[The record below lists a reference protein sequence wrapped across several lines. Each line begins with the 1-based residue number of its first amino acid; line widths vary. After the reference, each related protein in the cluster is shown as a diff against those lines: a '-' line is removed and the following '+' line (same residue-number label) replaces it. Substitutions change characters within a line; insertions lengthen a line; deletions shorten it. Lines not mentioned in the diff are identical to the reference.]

1 MQTAKRGFDWF
12 SLAVGII
19 LVIAGIASFMRPD
32 TTLKFVS
39 VCLGIGLLLKGI
51 YELWFRRG
59 ISNWFG
65 ENSGWLLFMGIIDII
80 LGLLFIFRAAS
91 GVVVIA
97 YIFAFWFIFDSI
109 AEIATAN
116 YFKRLNRGYY
126 VAMLILNILALLVGF
141 ILLFNPLI
149 AASTLVLII
158 SFYLLLIG
166 FIKII
171 QAF

>member
-1 MQTAKRGFDWF
+1 MQTVKRGFDWF
-12 SLAVGII
+12 SLVVGII

-32 TTLKFVS
+32 ATLKFVS
-39 VCLGIGLLLKGI
+39 VCLGIGLLVKGI
-51 YELWFRRG
+51 YELWFRQG
-59 ISNWFG
+59 INNWFG
-65 ENSGWLLFMGIIDII
+65 EKSGWLLFMGIVDII

-141 ILLFNPLI
+141 VLLFNPLI
-149 AASTLVLII
+149 AASTLVLLI

>member
-12 SLAVGII
+12 SLVVGII

-32 TTLKFVS
+32 ATLKFVS
-39 VCLGIGLLLKGI
+39 ICLGIGLLVKGI
-51 YELWFRRG
+51 YELWFRQG
-59 ISNWFG
+59 INNWFG
-65 ENSGWLLFMGIIDII
+65 EKSGWLLFMGIVDII

-116 YFKRLNRGYY
+116 YFKRLNRDYY

-149 AASTLVLII
+149 AASTLVLLI

>member
-1 MQTAKRGFDWF
+1 MQTVKRGFDWF
-12 SLAVGII
+12 SLVVGII

-32 TTLKFVS
+32 ATLKFVS
-39 VCLGIGLLLKGI
+39 ICLGIGLLVKGI
-51 YELWFRRG
+51 YELWFRQG
-59 ISNWFG
+59 INNWFG
-65 ENSGWLLFMGIIDII
+65 EKSGWLLFMGIVDII

-141 ILLFNPLI
+141 VLLFNPLI
-149 AASTLVLII
+149 AASTLVLLI

>member
-12 SLAVGII
+12 SLVVGII

-32 TTLKFVS
+32 ATLKFVS
-39 VCLGIGLLLKGI
+39 VCLGIGLLVKGI
-51 YELWFRRG
+51 YELWFRQG
-59 ISNWFG
+59 INNWFG
-65 ENSGWLLFMGIIDII
+65 EKSGWLLFMGIIDII

-97 YIFAFWFIFDSI
+97 YVFAFWFIFDSI

>member
-12 SLAVGII
+12 SLVVGII

-32 TTLKFVS
+32 ATLKFVS
-39 VCLGIGLLLKGI
+39 ICLGIGLLVKGI
-51 YELWFRRG
+51 YELWFRQG
-59 ISNWFG
+59 INNWFG
-65 ENSGWLLFMGIIDII
+65 EKSGWLLFMGIVDII

-149 AASTLVLII
+149 AASTLVLLI

>member
-12 SLAVGII
+12 SLVVGII

-32 TTLKFVS
+32 ATLKFVS
-39 VCLGIGLLLKGI
+39 VCLGIGLLVKGI
-51 YELWFRRG
+51 YELWFRQG
-59 ISNWFG
+59 INNWFG
-65 ENSGWLLFMGIIDII
+65 EKSGWLLFMGIVDII

-141 ILLFNPLI
+141 VLLFNPLI
-149 AASTLVLII
+149 AASTLVLLI

>member
-12 SLAVGII
+12 SLVVGII

-32 TTLKFVS
+32 ATLKFVS
-39 VCLGIGLLLKGI
+39 ICLGIGLLVKGI
-51 YELWFRRG
+51 YELWFRQG
-59 ISNWFG
+59 INNWFG
-65 ENSGWLLFMGIIDII
+65 EKSGWLLFMGIVDII
-80 LGLLFIFRAAS
+80 LGLLFIFRVAS

-149 AASTLVLII
+149 AASTLVLLI

>member
-1 MQTAKRGFDWF
+1 MQTVKRGFDWF
-12 SLAVGII
+12 SLVVGII

-32 TTLKFVS
+32 ATLKFVS
-39 VCLGIGLLLKGI
+39 ICLGIGLLVKGI
-51 YELWFRRG
+51 YELWFRQG
-59 ISNWFG
+59 INNWFG
-65 ENSGWLLFMGIIDII
+65 EKSGWLLFMGIVDII

-149 AASTLVLII
+149 AASTLVLLI

>member
-12 SLAVGII
+12 SLVVGII

-32 TTLKFVS
+32 ATLKFVS
-39 VCLGIGLLLKGI
+39 ICLGIGLLVKGI
-51 YELWFRRG
+51 YELWFRQG
-59 ISNWFG
+59 INNWFG
-65 ENSGWLLFMGIIDII
+65 EKSGWLLFMGIVDII

-91 GVVVIA
+91 GVVVIG

-149 AASTLVLII
+149 AASTLVLLI

>member
-12 SLAVGII
+12 SLVVGII

-32 TTLKFVS
+32 ATLKFVS
-39 VCLGIGLLLKGI
+39 ICLGIGLLVKGI
-51 YELWFRRG
+51 YELWFRQG
-59 ISNWFG
+59 INNWFG
-65 ENSGWLLFMGIIDII
+65 EKSGWLLFMGIVDII

-141 ILLFNPLI
+141 VLLFNPLI
-149 AASTLVLII
+149 AASTLVLLI

>member
-12 SLAVGII
+12 SLVVGII

-32 TTLKFVS
+32 ATLKFVS
-39 VCLGIGLLLKGI
+39 ICLGIGLLVKGI
-51 YELWFRRG
+51 YELWFRQG
-59 ISNWFG
+59 INNWFG
-65 ENSGWLLFMGIIDII
+65 EKSGWLLFMGIIDII